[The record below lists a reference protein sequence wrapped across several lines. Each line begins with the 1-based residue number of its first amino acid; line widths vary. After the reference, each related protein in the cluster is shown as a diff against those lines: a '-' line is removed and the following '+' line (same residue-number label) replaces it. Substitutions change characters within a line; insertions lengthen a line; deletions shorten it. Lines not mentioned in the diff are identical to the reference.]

1 MAEDLTSKQAIEAAA
16 FRLFSEQGLD
26 ATSYTAIAEAS
37 GCGRPLVQYHFPKKE
52 DLAVAFVE
60 RCLLSV
66 AEVYSGSDY
75 DVEEHTV
82 RVLRMGQLYYELI
95 LNGGMRAFMVDALAN
110 RNITSRI
117 IRLNA
122 EWSLPYTDDDAAD
135 PGLVEASIKATGGIY
150 ELLHASLSEG
160 LACDAADLAAQNV
173 AAYLV
178 FTQDLTYAATLE
190 SLRSQT
196 IGAEAAAELASA
208 AASRALA

>member
-1 MAEDLTSKQAIEAAA
+1 MSSKQAIEAAA

-37 GCGRPLVQYHFPKKE
+37 GCGRPLVQYHFPKKD
-52 DLAVAFVE
+52 DLAVAFVNQS
-60 RCLLSV
+60 LLSV

-75 DVEEHTV
+75 DVEDHTV
-82 RVLRMGQLYYELI
+82 RVLRMGQLYYEMV
-95 LNGGMRAFMVDALAN
+95 LNGQMRVFMADALAN

-122 EWSLPYTDDDAAD
+122 EWSLPYTDDDAAA

-150 ELLHASLSEG
+150 ELLYACMG
-160 LACDAADLAAQNV
+160 DGVACDAADLAAQNV

-178 FTQDLTYAATLE
+178 FTQDLTYADTVE
-190 SLRSQT
+190 RLRSQT
-196 IGAEAAAELASA
+196 IDTEAAAQLAAEAAAKTLA
-208 AASRALA
+208 